1 MALVSRSLGEWGN
14 IVLVRH
20 SDEMM
25 TVYSRLGDIDVT
37 KGQTVSAG
45 QRIGSVGAPTSGSAT
60 LHFEVRKGAFS
71 EDPEKYF

>member
-14 IVLVRH
+14 IVLIRH

-25 TVYSRLGDIDVT
+25 TVYSRLGDISVA
-37 KGQTVSAG
+37 KGDTVSTG
-45 QRIGSVGAPTSGSAT
+45 QQIGSVGAPASGSAT

-71 EDPEKYF
+71 EDPEQYF